1 MNKVSKIIITLAL
14 VIAVSVVVVMK
25 QNDKKTASS
34 SAAKSSTPSVAAV
47 ATEKISAAEKTITE
61 KITDDSKS
69 TPIVKSL
76 PKLLDLGADKCVPCK
91 MMFPVLDE
99 LKAEHVGKLDVEFID
114 VWKNP
119 TEARKYGVKI
129 IPTQIFYDAS
139 GKELFRHEGFFS
151 KEDILA
157 KWKTFG
163 IEL

>member
-1 MNKVSKIIITLAL
+1 MNKITKTIIVLAL
-14 VIAVSVVVVMK
+14 IIAVGVVVVMK
-25 QNDKKTASS
+25 QNNKKVASS
-34 SAAKSSTPSVAAV
+34 SVAKSNTPSVTAVNTEKVV
-47 ATEKISAAEKTITE
+47 ATEKTI
-61 KITDDSKS
+61 DDSKNMP
-69 TPIVKSL
+69 TQKPL

-99 LKAEHVGKLDVEFID
+99 LKAEHAGKLDVEFID

-119 TEARKYGVKI
+119 DEARKYGVKI

-157 KWKTFG
+157 KWKSFG
-163 IEL
+163 IEF

>member
-34 SAAKSSTPSVAAV
+34 SAATVT
-47 ATEKISAAEKTITE
+47 TEKISAAEKTITE